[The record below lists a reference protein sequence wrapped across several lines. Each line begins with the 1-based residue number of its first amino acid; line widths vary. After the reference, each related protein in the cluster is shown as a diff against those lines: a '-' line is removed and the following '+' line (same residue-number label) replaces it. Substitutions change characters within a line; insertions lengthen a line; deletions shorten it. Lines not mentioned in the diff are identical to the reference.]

1 MSHFCTTP
9 ALAGP
14 RLNTLPRVRW
24 YRQTAVLAVATATL
38 LTALAVP
45 ATAEIWK
52 DATGQFQVEAE
63 FLGIRGQ
70 DLYLKKTNGVTIKV
84 PLARLSAESQQ
95 LARQLAMPAAPAAPA
110 VPAAPGAADTPVTAP
125 MPGAADTPD
134 AAARALAANLEAGNF
149 RAVWEALP
157 SRYQSDVN
165 DLVHT
170 FAANMDAGVWKA
182 GTSLVLKAVRVLKE
196 KKDFILKQPA
206 LAQSPVDPKIAAENW
221 DGLVEV
227 LETITSSELA
237 DLGKLKTLD
246 VGAFLDGTGK
256 KVADQMA
263 ALAKAADEKKLS
275 LTDFPGVPV
284 DAMPLAGI
292 AKAKFST
299 VTIAG
304 DAATL
309 RVDNEGKTEDH
320 EVVRVD
326 GKWLPKEM
334 VDQWQ
339 EKMQAAKDALTK
351 DMPERLTK
359 NKMQIMM
366 PIQLVQGVLDQLLAA
381 QTQQE
386 FDQIVQQI
394 MQTFA
399 PQPPGAGPGVPPGG
413 DAKPAADPFG
423 P

>member
-9 ALAGP
+9 PFAGP
-14 RLNTLPRVRW
+14 RLNSAPRVRW
-24 YRQTAVLAVATATL
+24 YRRAAVLAVAAATL
-38 LTALAVP
+38 LTTLAVP
-45 ATAEIWK
+45 AGAEIWK

-70 DLYLKKTNGVTIKV
+70 DVYLKKTNGVTIKV
-84 PLARLSAESQQ
+84 PLALLNAESQQ
-95 LARQLAMPAAPAAPA
+95 LARQLAMPAAPAA
-110 VPAAPGAADTPVTAP
+110 APGA
-125 MPGAADTPD
+125 AADTPD
-134 AAARALAANLEAGNF
+134 AAARALVASMEAGNL
-149 RAVWEALP
+149 RAIWDALP
-157 SRYQSDVN
+157 SSYQSDVN
-165 DLVHT
+165 DVVHT

-182 GTSLVLKAVRVLKE
+182 GLGVVQKAVRVLKE
-196 KKDFILKQPA
+196 KKEFILKQPA

-227 LETITSSELA
+227 LDTISSSELS
-237 DLGKLKTLD
+237 DLEKLKTLE
-246 VGAFLDGTGK
+246 VGAFLDGTGQ

-263 ALAKAADEKKLS
+263 ALAKAADEKKLT
-275 LTDFPGVPV
+275 LADFPGVPV
-284 DAMPLAGI
+284 DAMPLADI
-292 AKAKFST
+292 ANAKFST
-299 VTIAG
+299 VKIEG
-304 DAATL
+304 DTATL

-334 VDQWQ
+334 VDSWP

-381 QTQQE
+381 KTQQE

-394 MQTFA
+394 MQTFT
-399 PQPPGAGPGVPPGG
+399 PQPPGAGPGAPPGAPGPAAPPPSG